1 VSLIATRHEAELDSE
16 VEVGFA
22 CPACGAA
29 GRAVVHAEGLGSAM
43 SIVGI
48 GEETARRAALEEA
61 HADAKREAKT
71 TIALARCPSCSGRS
85 LAARVRF
92 VLPVLIVMFLLLA
105 VAVACVFVFSGWLA
119 AVTSMLLAFTAIGF
133 AGRQFRRLTDT
144 ERFIRR
150 IDIFTPAIPRAT
162 ALLKSAPPVEVVSPG
177 DDPRLLR

>member
-1 VSLIATRHEAELDSE
+1 MIATRHEAELDSE
-16 VEVGFA
+16 VEVGFE

-48 GEETARRAALEEA
+48 GEDTARRVALEEA
-61 HADAKREAKT
+61 RADAKREAKT
-71 TIALARCPSCSGRS
+71 TIALARCPSCRRRS

-92 VLPVLIVMFLLLA
+92 VLPVLLGTFLLLA
-105 VAVACVFVFSGWLA
+105 AAVACVAVLGGWIATGLA
-119 AVTSMLLAFTAIGF
+119 ILLALTAVGF
-133 AGRQFRRLTDT
+133 AGRQFQRLTHT

-150 IDIFTPAIPRAT
+150 IDILTPAIPRAT
-162 ALLKSAPPVEVVSPG
+162 ALLKAAPRVEVVPPG